1 MEDEKKEEKGL
12 GELLEEAA
20 RCAEEVVQQAIG
32 KHEPVSAS
40 VAVGMKTAFEFA
52 ARMDVGDG
60 VPPEVY
66 AKLGAVLASTRAMEV
81 VDRIFGDVFD
91 KVENGSSD
99 E

>member
-20 RCAEEVVQQAIG
+20 RCAEDVVQTSIG
-32 KHEPVSAS
+32 EHAPVSAS

-52 ARMDVGDG
+52 ARMAVGDD
-60 VPPEVY
+60 VPPNV
-66 AKLGAVLASTRAMEV
+66 AARVGAMLASARAMEV

-91 KVENGSSD
+91 KEENGSSD

>member
-20 RCAEEVVQQAIG
+20 RCAEEVVQTSIG
-32 KHEPVSAS
+32 KHEPVFAS

-52 ARMDVGDG
+52 ALMDVGDD

-66 AKLGAVLASTRAMEV
+66 AKLGALLASTRAGEV

-91 KVENGSSD
+91 KEENGSSD

>member
-20 RCAEEVVQQAIG
+20 RCAEEIVQQAIG
-32 KHEPVSAS
+32 KNAPVFAS

-52 ARMDVGDG
+52 ARMAVGDD
-60 VPPEVY
+60 VPPEVS
-66 AKLGAVLASTRAMEV
+66 AKLGAVLASARAGEII
-81 VDRIFGDVFD
+81 DRIFGDIFD
-91 KVENGSSD
+91 KEENGSSD